1 MYPAEARESL
11 RKLFP
16 VVSLTLL
23 AAALRFSFLDRQ
35 SFWFDEAVTVQLVRE
50 SFTEMLASVPSTE
63 STPPLYYVLAWS
75 WSKTFGTGEVG
86 LRALSALLGAATVPV
101 AYAAGTL
108 LVSRRA
114 GIFTA
119 GLVAC
124 SPLLI
129 WYSQE
134 ARSYALLALLSAL
147 SLLLFR
153 YAWLRPSPR
162 ALALWSLVACLA
174 LATHYFAVFLIG
186 AEAVWLVIV
195 RRCRVVWV
203 GVGVVAAAGI
213 ALLPLALHQES
224 TDQTWW
230 ITARPLGDRI
240 TEALTQFMMGSYAP
254 PHHIAVLTA
263 LAAIGITVGGLIMLA
278 EGHERQGGMIAL
290 ALGSVAVLGPL
301 ALAPTSLDKFLYR
314 NLIGAWVPLAIALAA
329 FLASRR
335 VGRLGLLLIT
345 AACAVELASLVVVLN
360 RPTLHRDD
368 WRSAVGALDSSR
380 GPLAVITQPSWERVA
395 IELYRPDIAA
405 MPPAGVAVRE
415 IAFLGLS
422 PFPRAFRPPAGF
434 ERVEQRRLQHV
445 EIVRYRAAAPRVV
458 TPADLAARGG
468 FGADAVLHTRRRAG
482 RDRPRSGRGGGER

>member
-1 MYPAEARESL
+1 MYPVEARESL

-16 VVSLTLL
+16 VMSLTLL

-50 SFTEMLASVPSTE
+50 SFTEMLASLPSSE
-63 STPPLYYVLAWS
+63 STPPLYYILAWS

-124 SPLLI
+124 SPLLV

-153 YAWLRPSPR
+153 EAWLRPSPR
-162 ALALWSLVACLA
+162 ALALWSLVACFA

-186 AEAVWLVIV
+186 AEAVWLLTV
-195 RRCRVVWV
+195 RRCRAVWV

-230 ITARPLGDRI
+230 ITARPLRDRM
-240 TEALTQFMMGSYAP
+240 TEAVTQFMMGPYAP
-254 PHHIAVLTA
+254 PYHTAVLTA
-263 LAAIGITVGGLIMLA
+263 LVAIGITIGGLLLLA
-278 EGHERQGGMIAL
+278 EGRERQGGMIAL

-301 ALAPTSLDKFLYR
+301 ALAPTSLDKFFYR

-329 FLASRR
+329 VLASRR
-335 VGRLGLLLIT
+335 VGRLGLLLVT
-345 AACAVELASLVVVLN
+345 AACAVELASLLVLLN
-360 RPTLHRDD
+360 RPALHRDD
-368 WRSAVGALDSSR
+368 WRSAVEVLDASR
-380 GPLAVITQPSWERVA
+380 GPHAVITQPSWERVA
-395 IELYRPDIAA
+395 VELYRPDLAA

-415 IAFLGLS
+415 IVFLGLS
-422 PFPRAFRPPAGF
+422 PLPRAFRPPAGF

-468 FGADAVLHTRRRAG
+468 FGAGAVLHTRAS
-482 RDRPRSGRGGGER
+482 RPPMHQ